1 MSKAISSKEIV
12 SQTINQLLEIS
23 KLDTLYRDLY
33 YQRAHSL
40 LEPLLTPAS
49 YTHLKD
55 SIASLDL
62 TERQLR
68 SAVERGDWK
77 RSAELTER
85 IRSTRNSAAA
95 GAESLRLAEAV
106 YDGLADIPIDP
117 FSSGFHVFVGNAD
130 VLTQRKKNAVQLL
143 TSLERSDS
151 TEKDFYARRGA
162 DFQTLSIRAESQ
174 PTAEAKKVS
183 GPAELQ
189 KEALSALESGNLSL
203 LDQLVQKLMT
213 AKPAADETKQESAE
227 VKTGE
232 AARLGEDLLF
242 SFSETTLAGARRLG
256 LSPARTKSRRE
267 FAHAIPHGWQP
278 SLMKEETRR
287 WAKDQVSRLTYSSE
301 LGKSQKD
308 AIEFFLLNPFITSG
322 GTRYHVCLVVED
334 LLVEDFAE
342 PDSKQELERTPLLS
356 LLGFESR
363 RGLSRI
369 DIETAT
375 LENGPGI
382 LKKELALNPEE
393 FRLVAIP
400 PDIYSSLAA
409 EKGWGQQEIWT
420 HFDGYQ
426 LRERGKL
433 QALAGGDK
441 RFGGVHDVVSFSPS
455 YTNERIIA
463 RFAVVQRKRMMSW
476 HHSNPGYFQ

>member
-1 MSKAISSKEIV
+1 MSKAVSSKEIV

-33 YQRAHSL
+33 YQRAHTL
-40 LEPLLTPAS
+40 LEPLLSPAS
-49 YTHLKD
+49 YAHLKD

-85 IRSTRNSAAA
+85 VRSTRNSASA
-95 GAESLRLAEAV
+95 GAESLRLGEAV
-106 YDGLADIPIDP
+106 YDGLADVPIDP
-117 FSSGFHVFVGNAD
+117 FSSGFHVFVGGTAD
-130 VLTQRKKNAVQLL
+130 VLSQRKKQAVQTL
-143 TSLERSDS
+143 TALERTDS
-151 TEKDFYARRGA
+151 AEKDFYARRRA
-162 DFQTLSIRAESQ
+162 DFQTLSIKAAAQ
-174 PTAEAKKVS
+174 PTEEAKAVA

-213 AKPAADETKQESAE
+213 KPAVQETKQESGE

-232 AARLGEDLLF
+232 AAKLGDDLLF

-267 FAHAIPHGWQP
+267 FAHAIPHGWEP
-278 SLMKEETRR
+278 ALMKDEARR
-287 WAKDQVSRLTYSSE
+287 WTKDQVSRLTYPSDLSNA
-301 LGKSQKD
+301 QKD

-322 GTRYHVCLVVED
+322 GTRYEVCLVAED
-334 LLVEDFAE
+334 LLVEDFPE

-356 LLGFESR
+356 QLGLESR
-363 RGLSRI
+363 RGVTRI
-369 DIETAT
+369 DIENAT
-375 LENGPGI
+375 LQHGPGI
-382 LKKELALNPEE
+382 LKELGLDPEE

-400 PDIYSSLAA
+400 ADIYSSLAA
-409 EKGWGQQEIWT
+409 EKGWGQKEIWT

-441 RFGGVHDVVSFSPS
+441 RFGGTHDVVSFSPA